1 MTTETLSRFNHVK
14 STKNLK
20 NENKKISFNELL
32 LTIKECKSNRRL
44 EKFKALTK
52 QYKLNFS
59 HLTSLREF
67 LYLFPKE
74 NRFELVN
81 ISEVWAQIKIKFA
94 EIGKRPVL
102 PYNHKETLL
111 LLKKL
116 GEVYNFQ
123 DFLRKFS
130 GKNKNDQFNLFLQ
143 FQNNNL
149 KLLTECLKSP
159 QSIIELFRC
168 ISETPV
174 SDYFNLPII
183 ASAIDK
189 ALFSWNHVLSML
201 KTFDNRNVYLF
212 VDYLLE
218 KNKLNKTIDIEQLK
232 ILLIGL
238 NCDKRS
244 DFIDYLYSKKL
255 ISPEI
260 KPADFIRL
268 GEICFFK
275 NDDAF
280 IQTNFVQE
288 QLARI
293 SFSGEDIDALF
304 SSLPGLEEFL
314 VKQLNKHEEQ
324 LNNNIQQ
331 RPLFFGNKAYK
342 HKRTPPTIGEEC
354 GESKKFKSE
363 VNQNLSRRI

>member
-1 MTTETLSRFNHVK
+1 MTTFTIFRSNQIK
-14 STKNLK
+14 STQNLK
-20 NENKKISFNELL
+20 NENKKINFNELL
-32 LTIKECKSNRRL
+32 QAIKLNRKNVRL

-59 HLTSLREF
+59 NLSSLMDF
-67 LYLFPKE
+67 LSLFPEK
-74 NRFELVN
+74 NQFELVN
-81 ISEVWAQIKIKFA
+81 IPEIWAQIKIKFA
-94 EIGKRPVL
+94 EIGKRPGV

-116 GEVYNFQ
+116 DEVYHFQ

-130 GKNKNDQFNLFLQ
+130 VKNKNDQFNLFLQ
-143 FQNNNL
+143 FQNSNL

-159 QSIIELFRC
+159 QGIIELFRC

-183 ASAIDK
+183 DTAINN
-189 ALFSWNHVLSML
+189 AFFSWDHVLSML
-201 KTFDNRNVYLF
+201 KTFDNHNVYLF

-244 DFIDYLYSKKL
+244 NFIDYLYSKKL

-268 GEICFFK
+268 GKICFFK

-314 VKQLNKHEEQ
+314 VKQLNKHEDQ
-324 LNNNIQQ
+324 LNNNT
-331 RPLFFGNKAYK
+331 PKCNLFFANKG
-342 HKRTPPTIGEEC
+342 KRQLSLPTIEEEC
-354 GESKKFKSE
+354 YENKKIK
-363 VNQNLSRRI
+363 LG